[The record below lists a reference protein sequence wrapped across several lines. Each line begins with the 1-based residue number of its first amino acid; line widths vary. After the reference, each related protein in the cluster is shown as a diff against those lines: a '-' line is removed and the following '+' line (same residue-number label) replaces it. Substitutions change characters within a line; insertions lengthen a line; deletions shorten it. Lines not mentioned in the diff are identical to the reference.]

1 MTPLP
6 LVGPRIR
13 DRRRALGVTQAG
25 LASTLG
31 ISASYL
37 NLIEAGRR
45 RIGGALLKQIAEA
58 LDLGIDDLDGA
69 AERRVLS
76 DLAELAAEP
85 LLVGLRLDPATALQL
100 AGHHPGWARALVTL
114 HRAWLDRGRTVS
126 ALSDRL
132 RHDPFLPD
140 AVHKLLTRV
149 AAIKSSAEIVQGA
162 QDLAPDQ
169 LRRFAVIVGSDSQR
183 LAELA
188 QVLAAYFERAHTAVR
203 SVTPVG
209 EVDDFLADRGHHF
222 PALEDAAEALRGAA
236 GITGDGAQHAEA
248 GLANYL
254 ARAHGEHLPPA
265 SPRMALARRAAE
277 LACSDGPLADELRR
291 ATTLTNEAARRR
303 AGQVLTDYLAAAVLM
318 PYDAFLAAARAMR
331 FDAEALGRTFD
342 TGFAAACERLTTLHR
357 PGAEGPPFALM
368 RVDAAGYLSRRV
380 PLPRLPMP
388 RHGSACPLWAAY
400 QALQSPGAIV
410 RQLVE
415 FPGGERFV
423 MVARTVEQPGPGF
436 PMPRRLASLML
447 ACDALYADQTIYGD
461 GLDLSSTAPALPV
474 GPNCRICTRT
484 GCAYRQ
490 EDPMIDA

>member
-13 DRRRALGVTQAG
+13 DRRRALGVTQAA

-45 RIGGALLKQIAEA
+45 RIGGALLRQIAEA
-58 LDLGIDDLDGA
+58 LDLGMDDLDGA

-76 DLAELAAEP
+76 DLTELAAEP
-85 LLVGLRLDPATALQL
+85 LLVGLGLDPATAPDL
-100 AGHHPGWARALVTL
+100 ASRHPGWARALVTL

-162 QDLAPDQ
+162 QDLPPDQ

-222 PALEDAAEALRGAA
+222 PALEAAAEALRAAA
-236 GITGDGAQHAEA
+236 GIAGAHEDAEA
-248 GLANYL
+248 ALVGYL
-254 ARAHGEHLPPA
+254 ARIHGERAAPGSTPL
-265 SPRMALARRAAE
+265 ALARRAAE
-277 LACSDGPLADELRR
+277 LACGGALADELGR
-291 ATTLTNEAARRR
+291 ATTLSNDAARRR
-303 AGQVLTDYLAAAVLM
+303 AAQVLADYLAAAVLM
-318 PYDAFLAAARAMR
+318 PYDAFLTAARALR
-331 FDAEALGRTFD
+331 FDAEALGRVFGV
-342 TGFAAACERLTTLHR
+342 GFAAACERLATLHR
-357 PGAEGPPFALM
+357 AGAEGLPFALM
-368 RVDAAGYLSRRV
+368 RVDAAGYLSRRM

-436 PMPRRLASLML
+436 PMPRRIASLML
-447 ACDALYADQTIYGD
+447 ACDALYADQTVYGD
-461 GLDLSSTAPALPV
+461 GLDLSSRAPALPV
-474 GPNCRICTRT
+474 GPNCRVCTRT
-484 GCAYRQ
+484 DCAWRQ